1 MAEWGCNI
9 PDGGLFVKLIVI
21 NQAEATALL
30 TMKECLGVMEKTLQD
45 ICQGRAIQPL
55 RSVIQIPGG
64 NVMAMMPSCLGD
76 ITGAKVITVFPGNH
90 GTEFDAHQGAI
101 LVFETGHGCLRAI
114 VDATAI
120 TAIRTGAVG
129 GVATNLLANPDA
141 GDLAILGAGTQ
152 GSVHLEAISLVR
164 KLRRVRVWD
173 LFPERA
179 EVFAKKERERSGL
192 PVEATA
198 SPRDAVAGAD
208 IICTTTPSQ
217 EPVLLGEWL
226 SPGAHINAIGASQPP
241 ARELDSRAVVMSRM
255 FVDWKESTV
264 KEAADYLFA
273 LKEGAIQESHI
284 IGNIGDVALNR
295 LEGRRSREEITLFKA
310 VGLAV
315 EDLSAA
321 GYVWRKA
328 AVSGVGTVLELGGR
342 HVDNAAGRET

>member
-1 MAEWGCNI
+1 M
-9 PDGGLFVKLIVI
+9 
-21 NQAEATALL
+21 
-30 TMKECLGVMEKTLQD
+30 
-45 ICQGRAIQPL
+45 
-55 RSVIQIPGG
+55 
-64 NVMAMMPSCLGD
+64 
-76 ITGAKVITVFPGNH
+76 
-90 GTEFDAHQGAI
+90 
-101 LVFETGHGCLRAI
+101 
-114 VDATAI
+114 
-120 TAIRTGAVG
+120 
-129 GVATNLLANPDA
+129 
-141 GDLAILGAGTQ
+141 
-152 GSVHLEAISLVR
+152 
-164 KLRRVRVWD
+164 
-173 LFPERA
+173 
-179 EVFAKKERERSGL
+179 
-192 PVEATA
+192 A
-198 SPRDAVAGAD
+198 SPRDAVEGAD